1 MKMTNEVSQN
11 AIAFLMRTEL
21 KGAEAG
27 KFLEVLQAVRASTLP
42 SPQLDIEDAIS
53 EADGT

>member
-11 AIAFLMRTEL
+11 AIAFLLRTEL

-27 KFLEVLQAVRASTLP
+27 KFIEVLKAIKASTLP
-42 SPQLDIEDAIS
+42 AQQLDIEDAIS
-53 EADGT
+53 EVDSK